1 MDNHNGDACEDW
13 LSQAI
18 TRREALWLTAQ
29 AYMLGRGDSIMGD
42 ASGLLSARCRE
53 IEGDAGI
60 FYERL
65 MRLLRAEKM
74 FDNIWKEE
82 IHTLTRKKYGRE

>member
-1 MDNHNGDACEDW
+1 MKSHDYSHGVGCEDW
-13 LSQAI
+13 LSQPI

-29 AYMLGRGDSIMGD
+29 AYMIGRGDSIMHD
-42 ASGLLSARCRE
+42 TSGLLSAKARE

-65 MRLLRAEKM
+65 MRDLMGAQPPLA
-74 FDNIWKEE
+74 FDNIWVE
-82 IHTLTRKKYGRE
+82 